1 MRGTGRFPFWKMH
14 FFTDPTAVKFT
25 ALDRLFQ
32 VSSVFCEI
40 DLPFLSAPLTI
51 RWYGVIIAFGLTLA
65 VLFGGRKA
73 YVWKIDIYKMIDIL
87 IYGCFGGII
96 GARLYYVAC
105 EWDYY
110 AHAPAEIFKIW
121 HGGLAIYGGPIG
133 GLVCALVVCIVE
145 KINILNLLD
154 LCGMSFLIGQGIG
167 RWGNF
172 ANQEAFGV
180 NTTLP
185 WGMYSEKTQ
194 AYLEDL
200 VASGTALHVDPAKP
214 VHPTFLYESLWCLLG
229 FVLLYLYCQKL
240 RKFSGQIFLLYGV
253 WYGVERAVVEG
264 LRTDSLY
271 IGDTG
276 IRTSQLLSV
285 ILAVICVVLYTVF
298 TIRFTLHPKPI
309 EGVDYYKEIPL
320 YRYKRKAADAKKRAD
335 DLTKKAQKAEAAGK
349 KPQADAFAR
358 QAEKMNRLAEENAEK
373 ARLDAEKRAAK
384 KAKKTKG
391 PTETQTENAA
401 EEQGQ

>member
-1 MRGTGRFPFWKMH
+1 MR

-25 ALDRLFQ
+25 ALDHVFN

-40 DLPFLSAPLTI
+40 QLPFMSAPFTI

-87 IYGCFGGII
+87 IYGAFGGIV

-110 AHAPAEIFKIW
+110 GKYPAEIFKIW
-121 HGGLAIYGGPIG
+121 HGGLAIYGGLIG
-133 GLVCALVVCIVE
+133 GLICAFIVCIVE
-145 KINILNLLD
+145 KVNIPNLLD

-172 ANQEAFGV
+172 ANQEAFGT
-180 NTTLP
+180 NTSLP
-185 WGMYSEKTQ
+185 WGMYSVKTQ
-194 AYLEDL
+194 AYLQDL
-200 VASGTALHVDPAKP
+200 VSAGTDLNVDPAKP

-229 FVLLYLYCQKL
+229 FALLYLYCQKL
-240 RKFSGQIFLLYGV
+240 RKFSGQIFLLYGI

-271 IGDTG
+271 ITG
-276 IRTSQLLSV
+276 TNIRTSQLLSV
-285 ILAVICVVLYTVF
+285 ILVVVCAILYTVF

-309 EGVDYYKEIPL
+309 DGVDYYREIPL
-320 YRYKRKAADAKKRAD
+320 YRYKRKAAEAKKEETA
-335 DLTKKAQKAEAAGK
+335 LLAKAEKAEADGK
-349 KPQADAFAR
+349 TAV
-358 QAEKMNRLAEENAEK
+358 AEKLRKQAQAKAKLFEENTEK
-373 ARLDAEKRAAK
+373 ARLDDEARAAK
-384 KAKKTKG
+384 KAAKAK
-391 PTETQTENAA
+391 
-401 EEQGQ
+401 